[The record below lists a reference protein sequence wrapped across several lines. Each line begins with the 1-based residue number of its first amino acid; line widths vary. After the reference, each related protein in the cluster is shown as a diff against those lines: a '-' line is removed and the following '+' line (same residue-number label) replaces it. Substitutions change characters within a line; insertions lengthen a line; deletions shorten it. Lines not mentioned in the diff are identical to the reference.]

1 MIRIQQI
8 KLAADCK
15 DEQAALLKKAAKLLR
30 MEPAAIQSLSIL
42 RKSLDAR
49 KKPEIYAVYTVDVKV
64 SDERAVFRKIR
75 GKNGQIQLVEEK
87 AYRFP
92 MPKQPESDAGQAAK
106 EEPYRGT
113 AFEKAVDADGQ
124 TGAKAAVA
132 QLPMRTVDRP
142 VIVGTGPAGL
152 FCGYMLAK
160 AGFRPLLL
168 ERGREVH
175 KRREDVERFWQDG
188 VLDPGS
194 NVQFGEGGAGTFSD
208 GKLTTTVK
216 DPKGRMREVLRI
228 FVEAGAPEEILY
240 EAKPHIGT
248 DILIQ
253 VVENLRSQI
262 IKWGGEVRFES
273 QVTALLTEDDRAAE
287 ASMQSRRITGV
298 VANGEEIQSGEVV
311 LAIGHSARDTFQML
325 HGLQVPMEAKAFAVG
340 LRMEHPREMI
350 DRLQYG
356 DCGISLPAAAYKV
369 TAQTASGRG
378 VYSFCMCP
386 GGYVVNASSESG
398 RTAVNGMSYS
408 GRDGANSNSA
418 MIVTVSPVDY
428 ETYGGTGP
436 LAGIAFQRHLEE
448 RAYEIGQGRVPV
460 ERYGDFR
467 AAVCGRQNEDQLFQ
481 AQRGENARRLVQENG
496 FSHMPEQSMLCRRY
510 PGFAPAIKGA
520 WQFAPVHE
528 ILPEFLNQALVEGI
542 DLIGQKMSGFA
553 DGDAYLSGVE
563 SRTSSPVRILRDE
576 TGQSAL
582 KGLFPCGE
590 GAGYAGGI
598 TSAAMDGILI
608 AEKVAMLYAD
618 VVR

>member
-1 MIRIQQI
+1 MIRINQI
-8 KLAADCK
+8 KLQPVLQ
-15 DEQAALLKKAAKLLR
+15 DEEAELKRKAARLLR
-30 MEPAAIQSLSIL
+30 VELADFLSFFIA

-64 SDERAVFRKIR
+64 ADEQAVFRKLR

-87 AYRFP
+87 TYQFP
-92 MPKQPESDAGQAAK
+92 TP
-106 EEPYRGT
+106 
-113 AFEKAVDADGQ
+113 EKAV
-124 TGAKAAVA
+124 
-132 QLPMRTVDRP
+132 LCERP
-142 VIVGTGPAGL
+142 IIVGTGPAGL

-160 AGFRPLLL
+160 AGCKPLLL
-168 ERGREVH
+168 ERGKEVH
-175 KRREDVERFWQDG
+175 KRREDVERFWREG
-188 VLDPGS
+188 VLNPDS

-228 FVEAGAPEEILY
+228 FVEAGAPKEILY
-240 EAKPHIGT
+240 DAKPHIGT
-248 DILIQ
+248 DILLHVI
-253 VVENLRSQI
+253 ENLRRQI
-262 IKWGGEVRFES
+262 IEWGGEVRFES
-273 QVTALLTEDDRAAE
+273 QVTGLLTAGIFGQNR
-287 ASMQSRRITGV
+287 QVVGV
-298 VANGEEIQSGEVV
+298 TVNGEDLRGGAVI

-325 HGLQVPMEAKAFAVG
+325 HELQVPMEAKAFAVG

-356 DCGISLPAAAYKV
+356 ECGISLPAASYKV

-386 GGYVVNASSESG
+386 GGYVVNASSEPG

-418 MIVTVSPVDY
+418 MIVTVSPADY
-428 ETYGGTGP
+428 ELYGGTGP
-436 LAGIAFQRHLEE
+436 LAGIAFQQHLEE
-448 RAYEIGQGRVPV
+448 RAYEIGRGAVPV
-460 ERYGDFR
+460 ERYGDFHG
-467 AAVCGRQNEDQLFQ
+467 AVLDRRFRTESVANAGRCVEKS
-481 AQRGENARRLVQENG
+481 G
-496 FSHMPEQSMLCRRY
+496 FSRMAGKNDGVFSKVQAADHGSVLRAWY

-520 WQFAPVHE
+520 WTFAPVHE
-528 ILPEFLNQALVEGI
+528 ILPDFLNQALAEGI

-576 TGQSAL
+576 TGQSAI

-608 AEKVAMLYAD
+608 AEKVAAVYRS
-618 VVR
+618 VVE